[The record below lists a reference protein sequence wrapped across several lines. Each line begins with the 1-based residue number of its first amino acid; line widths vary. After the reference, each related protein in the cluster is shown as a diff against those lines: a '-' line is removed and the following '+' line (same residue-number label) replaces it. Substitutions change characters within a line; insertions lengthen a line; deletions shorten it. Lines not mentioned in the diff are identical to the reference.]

1 MFIDVMGFTP
11 GATIK
16 RRLFIAVDHIKMVC
30 PNRRPGDETLIY
42 FGSNDFIVVSETVN
56 EVMEKINAAR
66 KEK

>member
-1 MFIDVMGFTP
+1 MFIEVLGYTP

-30 PNRRPGDETLIY
+30 PNKRSGEESLIY